1 MILRLLIFA
10 IVAGFIYRFLGG
22 KIPLLDKKEKTKNKK
37 SKDEHDFGRIETT
50 SECAKCGT
58 YMTEEDAIIYQKKA
72 YCSDECL
79 KAIKR

>member
-10 IVAGFIYRFLGG
+10 IVAVVIYRFLGG
-22 KIPLLDKKEKTKNKK
+22 RIPLIDKTEK
-37 SKDEHDFGRIETT
+37 SKKRKSKEEHDFGEIETT

>member
-1 MILRLLIFA
+1 MILKLLIFA

-22 KIPLLDKKEKTKNKK
+22 KIPLIDRAEKPQKKK
-37 SKDEHDFGRIETT
+37 SKDEHDFGAIETT

-72 YCSDECL
+72 YCSQECL

>member
-1 MILRLLIFA
+1 MLLKLLIFA
-10 IVAGFIYRFLGG
+10 IVAGVVYRFLGG
-22 KIPLLDKKEKTKNKK
+22 KIPLIDKNENPKK
-37 SKDEHDFGRIETT
+37 RKKGEHEFGQIEAT

-79 KAIKR
+79 RAVKR